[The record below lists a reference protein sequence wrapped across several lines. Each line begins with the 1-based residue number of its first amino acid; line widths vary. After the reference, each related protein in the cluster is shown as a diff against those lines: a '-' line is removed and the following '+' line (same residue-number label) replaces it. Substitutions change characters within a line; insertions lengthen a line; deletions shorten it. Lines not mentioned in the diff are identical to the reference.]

1 MWSGDITECTF
12 DSTSFQLEGVL
23 RNSILPCS
31 GDPSIPSVGDTV
43 RLTGQCGNNV
53 AIEYS
58 SSNSQIHGTFTGNV
72 ECIASPLPLPIPI
85 LPPEA
90 DTITDSR
97 YLFYL
102 IYAKLGAVVIS
113 Y

>member
-1 MWSGDITECTF
+1 MWSGDITEGTF

-72 ECIASPLPLPIPI
+72 ECIASPLLLPIPI
-85 LPPEA
+85 LS
-90 DTITDSR
+90 TR
-97 YLFYL
+97 
-102 IYAKLGAVVIS
+102 G
-113 Y
+113 